1 MVKVNEV
8 TFGNVLGR
16 PKSTARTAALCGQ
29 SLRKSEREVTLGPA
43 KNSTRG
49 TVMSTLVDGF
59 DPSHTISVRLGSKG
73 REASGNCA
81 RAVMTLN

>member
-8 TFGNVLGR
+8 TFGHVLGR

-29 SLRKSEREVTLGPA
+29 PLRKSEREATFGPA
-43 KNSTRG
+43 KNWTRG

-59 DPSHTISVRLGSKG
+59 HSLHTISLRLGSKG
-73 REASGNCA
+73 RETSVNRE
-81 RAVMTLN
+81 RAVTTLN